1 MEMMCMEQKDL
12 KGAIV
17 LALSVENYDYLIP
30 PKIIF

>member
-1 MEMMCMEQKDL
+1 MEQKDL
-12 KGAIV
+12 KGQFAIV